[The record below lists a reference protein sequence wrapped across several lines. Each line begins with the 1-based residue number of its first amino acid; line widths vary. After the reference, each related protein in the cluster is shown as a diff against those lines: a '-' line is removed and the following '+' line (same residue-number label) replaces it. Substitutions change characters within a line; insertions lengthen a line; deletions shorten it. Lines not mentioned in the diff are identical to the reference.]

1 MRPDDRAVSRFSK
14 MAWAVMVVPVLLC
27 GSAKADEDAATTA
40 LKRGYEL
47 KKAGK
52 CAEAVVFLRE
62 SFEKKPSA
70 KAVLNLA
77 ECEESSGKFLTART
91 HYRDGKRLSELE
103 KQPELLAL
111 AETRLA
117 AIEPR
122 IPHVTFVAP
131 EGTEVSLDGGP
142 KGQASDMEV
151 DPGDHRAKVTREG
164 YQEGAETFSLVPGE
178 RKTVR
183 LTLGEKRAV
192 GTGSSAPATGTT
204 EAGGSGSGQR
214 IAGGLAFGGGLVL
227 VGMGSVLALT
237 AKSSY
242 DSAVKASCDAQGCD
256 PAGRDA
262 IRSAR
267 GRADVATVLFVVGG
281 VATAAGA
288 VIYLT
293 AKTSAV
299 RAALAGPGVVVSG
312 TF

>member
-1 MRPDDRAVSRFSK
+1 MAV
-14 MAWAVMVVPVLLC
+14 PILLC
-27 GSAKADEDAATTA
+27 GTAHADEDAATSA

-62 SFEKKPSA
+62 SFEKKPTA

-77 ECEESSGKFLTART
+77 ECEESSGNFLTARA
-91 HYRDGKRLSELE
+91 HDRDGKRLSEVE
-103 KQPELLAL
+103 KRPELFAL
-111 AETRLA
+111 ADTRLA

-131 EGTEVSLDGGP
+131 EGAEVSLDGGSN
-142 KGQASDMEV
+142 GQVTDMEV

-164 YQEGAETFSLVPGE
+164 YQDGTETFSIVPGE

-183 LTLGEKRAV
+183 LALGEKRPGAIA
-192 GTGSSAPATGTT
+192 GPSARTPRADTT
-204 EAGGSGSGQR
+204 ESGASGSGQR
-214 IAGGLAFGGGLVL
+214 IVGALSFGGGLVL
-227 VGMGSVLALT
+227 VGVGSVLALA
-237 AKSSY
+237 AKGSY
-242 DSAVKASCDAQGCD
+242 DRAVRASCDSQGCD
-256 PAGRDA
+256 SRGRDA
-262 IRSAR
+262 IGSAR
-267 GRADVATVLFVVGG
+267 GQADFATVLFVVGG

-293 AKTSAV
+293 AKRSAV
-299 RAALAGPGVVVSG
+299 QAALSGPGFVVRG